1 MVQVYRLFLDHTFLK
16 ALYCKRKHARVELTI
31 KVIYL
36 GKKHSKE
43 CPAQSHD
50 DAFVQRVVVW
60 VQHGLN
66 GDTAGKHKNQEHPQ
80 PGHKVLL
87 HLETKQEYVDEL
99 FRIFYY
105 QFHSS
110 NKTCTHQNTIY
121 QENLVYHPSH
131 LLKNFLKR
139 THYTIKNTHNYTAN
153 VKKKRKKN
161 AVLEKPLD
169 VQKFIINDC
178 NRIHCHIR
186 TQNLQ
191 N

>member
-50 DAFVQRVVVW
+50 DAFVQRVVVR
-60 VQHGLN
+60 VQHCLN

-87 HLETKQEYVDEL
+87 HLETKQEYMYVDEL
-99 FRIFYY
+99 FCIFYY

-110 NKTCTHQNTIY
+110 NKH
-121 QENLVYHPSH
+121 
-131 LLKNFLKR
+131 
-139 THYTIKNTHNYTAN
+139 A
-153 VKKKRKKN
+153 
-161 AVLEKPLD
+161 
-169 VQKFIINDC
+169 
-178 NRIHCHIR
+178 HIR
-186 TQNLQ
+186 KLYTRKNWFTIHHTF
-191 N
+191 

>member
-50 DAFVQRVVVW
+50 DAFVQRVVVR
-60 VQHGLN
+60 VQHCLN

-99 FRIFYY
+99 FCVFFKLVPFFKQNMHTSEYY
-105 QFHSS
+105 ILGKFGLPSITPSEKFSQKNS
-110 NKTCTHQNTIY
+110 
-121 QENLVYHPSH
+121 LYH
-131 LLKNFLKR
+131 
-139 THYTIKNTHNYTAN
+139 
-153 VKKKRKKN
+153 
-161 AVLEKPLD
+161 
-169 VQKFIINDC
+169 
-178 NRIHCHIR
+178 
-186 TQNLQ
+186 
-191 N
+191 